1 MKKGRGY
8 VTFKAPSTKH
18 QAPSTKHLKAKGFTL
33 SELLVSLA
41 VLGLIAGLTV
51 PTIVNA
57 VESGK
62 RKALFRE
69 TAQLV
74 AQVVQEGVLTGELT
88 PDDAGETWMVNHLNA
103 VKTCLTR
110 ICPENIW
117 LTSGGVTGR
126 VTDLKDAILA
136 NGVILSFAH
145 WKPDYQMVY
154 VRLPG
159 GNHSENYNYICYNAT
174 QETTSGACGT
184 IKSGMIGPHQMY
196 ALETAEYHRLMGN
209 T

>member
-1 MKKGRGY
+1 MKKGRVY
-8 VTFKAPSTKH
+8 VTFKAPITKH

-57 VESGK
+57 VGSGK

-88 PDDAGETWMVNHLNA
+88 PDDAGETWIVNHLNA
-103 VKTCLTR
+103 VKTCLTGIR
-110 ICPENIW
+110 PENIW
-117 LTSGGVTGR
+117 LTGGNGVTN
-126 VTDLKDAILA
+126 LKDAILA

-145 WKPDYQMVY
+145 WGPDYQMVF

-159 GNHSENYNYICYNAT
+159 GNHSETYNYICYNAT
-174 QETTSGACGT
+174 QETTSGYCGT
-184 IKSGMIGPHQMY
+184 IKSGMIGPHRHYPDFTQRY
-196 ALETAEYHRLMGN
+196 DDLMGN